1 MKKFFYVFVS
11 LFFLMH
17 AQNSWAIDPVLKK
30 ASDFTYN
37 AHFSEAE
44 ALLNDYIAANPLDPW
59 GYILRGTNTDWK
71 QKIQNLHGKLDNQVL
86 DDYKIANDH
95 AFQQWDRDQDN
106 IDKKITLGNSYLY
119 VSKKWLDM
127 GRKTRAGLI
136 LKKCQRHMDE
146 AIKQD
151 PNRFDA
157 YLAVGLFNFYAA
169 NLPSGLQFFASLLGI
184 SGNETKGLN
193 MMNKAATEPN
203 VLQNDALF
211 MLSYAY
217 GHTKQNYPLSQ
228 NYLRQL
234 IMRYPDNSYFM
245 MVRGENSFKMGAYEQ
260 TRKDMGTLLNFCN
273 AKPDSCAPAQI
284 FLANFD
290 SAASYIQQNN
300 ILAAVPFVEK
310 AVALNDN
317 SSSDKAVALH
327 LYQGLIFRAKGKKQ
341 EALAEFEKVED
352 GREKNPS
359 AWDRAQKEQQLLE
372 Q

>member
-1 MKKFFYVFVS
+1 MKKIIFNFLILS
-11 LFFLMH
+11 LFLGMRF
-17 AQNSWAIDPVLKK
+17 SWAIDPVLKK
-30 ASDFTYN
+30 ASDLTYN

-44 ALLNDYIAANPLDPW
+44 VLLNDYIAANSLDPW

-86 DDYKIANDH
+86 NDYKAANDH

-127 GRKTRAGLI
+127 GKKTRAGLI
-136 LKKCQRHMDE
+136 LKKCQRHMNE

-217 GHTKQNYPLSQ
+217 GHTKKNYPLSQ

-234 IMRYPDNSYFM
+234 IARYPENPYFM
-245 MVRGENSFKMGAYEQ
+245 MMRGENSLKMGAYEQ
-260 TRKDMGTLLNFCN
+260 TRKDMDTLLNFCN
-273 AKPDSCAPAQI
+273 AKQDRCASAQI

-290 SAASYIQQNN
+290 SATSYIQQNN
-300 ILAAVPFVEK
+300 ILAAAPFVDK
-310 AVALNDN
+310 AAALNDS

-327 LYQGLIFRAKGKKQ
+327 LYQGLIFKVKGKKQ
-341 EALAEFEKVED
+341 EALAEFEKVEN
-352 GREKNPS
+352 GREKNPG
-359 AWDRAQKEQQLLE
+359 AWDRAQKEQQLLGK
-372 Q
+372 